1 MNRSMKYLTPKMPI
15 TEIERQRAEEAE
27 EQNIDLYEAIA
38 GLFEEVVGLTEKVSS
53 SKVRSSR
60 LKEDKQ
66 NESERVHDFRLCR
79 SGEEQQ
85 AQC

>member
-1 MNRSMKYLTPKMPI
+1 MVIRMNKSMKYLTPKTLI

-53 SKVRSSR
+53 LESKI
-60 LKEDKQ
+60 KQ
-66 NESERVHDFRLCR
+66 IE
-79 SGEEQQ
+79 GGQ
-85 AQC
+85 AK

>member
-1 MNRSMKYLTPKMPI
+1 MNQSMKYLTPKMPI

-38 GLFEEVVGLTEKVSS
+38 GLFEEVMGLTEKVSR
-53 SKVRSSR
+53 VRSSR

-85 AQC
+85 ARY

>member
-1 MNRSMKYLTPKMPI
+1 MNRSMKYLTPKTLI

-53 SKVRSSR
+53 PSPSIWRRRRKALSIRR
-60 LKEDKQ
+60 G
-66 NESERVHDFRLCR
+66 N
-79 SGEEQQ
+79 
-85 AQC
+85 AQGTPAEGP